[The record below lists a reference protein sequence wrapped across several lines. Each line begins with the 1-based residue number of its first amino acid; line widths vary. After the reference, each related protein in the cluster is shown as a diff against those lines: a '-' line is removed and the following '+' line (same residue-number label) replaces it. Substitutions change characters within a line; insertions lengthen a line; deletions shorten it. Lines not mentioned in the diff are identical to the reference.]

1 MLSPNTCNF
10 ATASARAARSLP
22 SQNATKHKLCV
33 NTSSPE
39 TLAPSSSMSVA
50 LWSSS
55 AASGTSG
62 SRRISEMCRDAR
74 FVCSIFWKSTSYI
87 GMFALPPPG
96 RALLCNVSEMC
107 TTIVKIA
114 LLFLRYSVSSC
125 FASSALQGLHFSGF
139 FTVSKN
145 SHIGGLGMAGRPPM
159 VSVWGGSIWHFTMGI
174 WSSTNSCI
182 FLIAQEAQFSE
193 TSHNTTFWGHSFF

>member
-1 MLSPNTCNF
+1 MRSPRTCNF

-22 SQNATKHKLCV
+22 SHNATKHNLCV
-33 NTSSPE
+33 NTPSPD

-55 AASGTSG
+55 AASGTSD
-62 SRRISEMCRDAR
+62 SRRRITEMCPDRR
-74 FVCSIFWKSTSYI
+74 FFCSIVWKSTSYM
-87 GMFALPPPG
+87 GMFALPSG

-107 TTIVKIA
+107 TTTVKIA
-114 LLFLRYSVSSC
+114 LLFLRYSVSST
-125 FASSALQGLHFSGF
+125 FASSALQGLQSSGF
-139 FTVSKN
+139 FTLSKN
-145 SHIGGLGMAGRPPM
+145 SHIGGVGMARRAAKFN
-159 VSVWGGSIWHFTMGI
+159 VLGGSIWHSTVEV

-193 TSHNTTFWGHSFF
+193 TSHNTTFWGHSLF